1 MKTGTFTLFMAA
13 LYRGID
19 FLVLFA
25 GMLASYRFYRLL
37 NIGRQVYYPDHQV
50 MIAAVVAAA
59 SVVVVIQIVGGY
71 RRESSLLN
79 VNEIKAVCKGVTISY
94 LVFAV
99 FLYFGTIYLSRY
111 TLAFSYVLS
120 LVLLVIER
128 TALYHL
134 LPVANRLSG
143 MNKKILIYGA
153 GELGRT
159 LYRNIVNS
167 PKMGI
172 TPVGFIDDDPD
183 KAGAVFRQAG
193 FNCKGGIC
201 VLGDGAQL
209 DRIRKQYNI
218 DEVWVAISNVSSEVL
233 LGILENIRRCGLKP
247 CFIPNLYRLF
257 VHRIRIFTIGD
268 LPVVEEVGQEKKT
281 YLYVK
286 RYLDLALAVVVV
298 LLLWPLMLAIALAI
312 KIDSPGPVIF
322 THDRVGKDGRIFT
335 VYKFRTMHRET
346 DPLAP
351 SPTSHEDPR
360 ITRVGRFLRKTSLD
374 EIPQIFNILKG
385 DMSFVGPRPEMP
397 FIVENYTDFHRERLK
412 MLPGLTGMW
421 QLSGDRGR
429 AIHENMDYDL
439 YYIRH
444 VSFFLDVAILIETL
458 IFAFRGI

>member
-25 GMLASYRFYRLL
+25 GMLGSYRLYRLL

-50 MIAAVVAAA
+50 MIAALIAAA
-59 SVVVVIQIVGGY
+59 TVVVVLQIVGAY

-79 VNEIKAVCKGVTISY
+79 VNEIKAVCKGVTIGY
-94 LVFAV
+94 LAFAV

-143 MNKKILIYGA
+143 LNKKVLIYGA
-153 GELGRT
+153 GELGLT

-172 TPVGFIDDDPD
+172 TPVGFIDDDPA
-183 KAGAVFRQAG
+183 KAGAVFRKLG

-201 VLGDGAQL
+201 VLGNGKQL
-209 DRIRKQYNI
+209 ERIAKQYDI

-233 LGILENIRRCGLKP
+233 LGILENIRACGLKP

-268 LPVVEEVGQEKKT
+268 LPVVEEVCQEKKA
-281 YLYVK
+281 YLYIK
-286 RYLDLALAVVVV
+286 RYLDLALAAVVV

-322 THDRVGKDGRIFT
+322 THDRVGKDGKIFT

-374 EIPQIFNILKG
+374 EIPQIYNIIKG

>member
-1 MKTGTFTLFMAA
+1 
-13 LYRGID
+13 
-19 FLVLFA
+19 VLFA
-25 GMLASYRFYRLL
+25 GMLASYRLYRML

-50 MIAAVVAAA
+50 MIAALIAAA
-59 SVVVVIQIVGGY
+59 TVVVILQIVGAY

-120 LVLLVIER
+120 MILLVIER
-128 TALYHL
+128 TVLYHL

-153 GELGRT
+153 GELGLT
-159 LYRNIVNS
+159 LFRNIVNS

-172 TPVGFIDDDPD
+172 TPVGFIDDDPE
-183 KAGAVFRQAG
+183 KAGSVFRQLG
-193 FNCKGGIC
+193 FNCRGGIC
-201 VLGDGAQL
+201 VLGSGGQL
-209 DRIRKQYNI
+209 SRIRQEHNI
-218 DEVWVAISNVSSEVL
+218 DEVWVAISNVRSDVL
-233 LGILENIRRCGLKP
+233 LGILENIRECGLKA

-268 LPVVEEVGQEKKT
+268 LPVVEEVRQQKKP

-286 RYLDLALAVVVV
+286 RYLDLALAVVLL
-298 LLLWPLMLAIALAI
+298 LLLWPLMLVLALAI
-312 KIDSPGPVIF
+312 KIDSAGPVIF
-322 THDRVGKDGRIFT
+322 THDRVGKDGKVFT
-335 VYKFRTMHRET
+335 VYKFRTMHRDT

-351 SPTSHEDPR
+351 SPTSHQDPR

-374 EIPQIFNILKG
+374 EVPQLFNILKG

-397 FIVENYTDFHRERLK
+397 FIVKKYNELQRERLK